1 MALQLPEL
9 PLPTQGQII
18 PPSDDA
24 HILYYTIAGDSLP
37 MVSKRFGVDM
47 SEITSPYPLEK
58 KKLLNPGQLLV
69 IPNRLEET
77 SSSQKLL
84 PDSEVTFSP
93 STIDFDIHGFVD
105 AANGYLSEYQ
115 EYLAYRVDLGIRHYC
130 PGGFGIFDQ
139 PPPVIGFP

>member
-1 MALQLPEL
+1 MGVRRSTPSSARKRYYQRRLRRTGFLLASALVLAVAVCSSLAYPVLAPGSNAEVSFAVDSTSTPTIVNTVVEESTATAVPEVNVALQLPEL

-58 KKLLNPGQLLV
+58 N
-69 IPNRLEET
+69 
-77 SSSQKLL
+77 
-84 PDSEVTFSP
+84 
-93 STIDFDIHGFVD
+93 
-105 AANGYLSEYQ
+105 
-115 EYLAYRVDLGIRHYC
+115 
-130 PGGFGIFDQ
+130 
-139 PPPVIGFP
+139 